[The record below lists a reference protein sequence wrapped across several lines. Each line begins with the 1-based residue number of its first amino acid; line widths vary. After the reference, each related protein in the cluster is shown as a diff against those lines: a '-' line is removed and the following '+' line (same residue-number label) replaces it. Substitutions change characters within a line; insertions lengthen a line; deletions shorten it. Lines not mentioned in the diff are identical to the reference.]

1 MFYFF
6 SSSSVSQIEIARLA
20 SICLLFGSRATAS
33 SRGRL
38 CLQQRPIQN
47 AKWRLSFV
55 RCNTPV
61 NSSFQPSIEEETA
74 SGAAAEASYQPL
86 AIQSPLENLKQR
98 FCCLQ
103 ESVSIEVSDRCGKKS
118 RKKVF
123 EEKSLDQDAAD
134 NGFVVT
140 TSR

>member
-6 SSSSVSQIEIARLA
+6 SSSSVSQIEIA

-61 NSSFQPSIEEETA
+61 NSSFQLSIEEETA

-86 AIQSPLENLKQR
+86 ANQSPLENLKQR

-123 EEKSLDQDAAD
+123 KEKSLDQDAAD